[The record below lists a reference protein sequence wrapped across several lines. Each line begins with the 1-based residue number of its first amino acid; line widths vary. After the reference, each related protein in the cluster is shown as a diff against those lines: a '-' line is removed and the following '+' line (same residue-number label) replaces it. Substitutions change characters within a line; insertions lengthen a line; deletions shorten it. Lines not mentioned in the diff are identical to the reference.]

1 MDEITVGFV
10 FSFPV
15 QHLSIKSGKVIKW
28 TKGFQNEGAIGND
41 PVALL
46 KAAFRREVHP
56 SFLRSSQHVPPPHE
70 ATLKELI
77 SHWVQICTL
86 KTHNSKV
93 SFIKIL

>member
-1 MDEITVGFV
+1 MTACDYLVESLWSDRDLKAMDEITVGFV

-46 KAAFRREVHP
+46 RAAFQRQVSVLSANP
-56 SFLRSSQHVPPPHE
+56 S
-70 ATLKELI
+70 
-77 SHWVQICTL
+77 
-86 KTHNSKV
+86 
-93 SFIKIL
+93 